1 MNDRRFTELLNLYL
15 DHQITAAEAVEL
27 EAAVHSSPA
36 RRRTYEEYCVLQ
48 RGCSQLGSNARAC
61 APVAPRFARSVHD
74 VELKITAPRRA
85 HRWYPLQ
92 LGGLATLAMAAGF
105 ALVLTLNQA
114 PPSAPAPI
122 TRSQELAAVQSAPVL
137 VAAGSPRQP
146 DVAVVTPF
154 TVHPSLVAIGL
165 AAAQNA
171 DDPQVPGPDREALE
185 WMQRVDQLPR
195 STLVL
200 DEQAFTARAMVPVDT
215 HVFKRPHSL
224 QKSAEFTGF
233 QLSR

>member
-15 DHQITAAEAVEL
+15 DHQITAAEAAEL

-36 RRRTYEEYCVLQ
+36 RRRTYEEYCALQ
-48 RGCSQLGSNARAC
+48 RACSQLGSNARAC
-61 APVAPRFARSVHD
+61 APIAPRFARSVQD
-74 VELKITAPRRA
+74 VERKITAPRRA

-105 ALVLTLNQA
+105 ALVIILNQA
-114 PPSAPAPI
+114 PQSDPASVARNPA
-122 TRSQELAAVQSAPVL
+122 LAAVQSAPVL

-146 DVAVVTPF
+146 EVVVVTPF

-171 DDPQVPGPDREALE
+171 DDSQVAGPDREALE

-200 DEQAFTARAMVPVDT
+200 DEQAFTARTMVPVDT

-224 QKSAEFTGF
+224 QNSAEFTGF

>member
-15 DHQITAAEAVEL
+15 DHQITAAEAAEL

-48 RGCSQLGSNARAC
+48 RACSQLGSNARAC
-61 APVAPRFARSVHD
+61 APIAPRFARSVQD
-74 VELKITAPRRA
+74 VERKITAPRRA

-105 ALVLTLNQA
+105 ALVLTLNQSPQSDPA
-114 PPSAPAPI
+114 HVTGNQGPAAIHSAPI
-122 TRSQELAAVQSAPVL
+122 L
-137 VAAGSPRQP
+137 VAASSTKLPE
-146 DVAVVTPF
+146 VAAVTPF

-171 DDPQVPGPDREALE
+171 DDSQAAGPDREALE
-185 WMQRVDQLPR
+185 WTQRVDQLPR

-224 QKSAEFTGF
+224 QNNAEFTGF

>member
-1 MNDRRFTELLNLYL
+1 MNDSRFTELLNLYL
-15 DHQITAAEAVEL
+15 DHQITAAEAAEL

-36 RRRTYEEYCVLQ
+36 RRRTYEEYCMLQ
-48 RGCSQLGSNARAC
+48 RACSQLGSNARAC
-61 APVAPRFARSVHD
+61 APIAPRFARSMQD
-74 VELKITAPRRA
+74 VERKITAPRRA

-92 LGGLATLAMAAGF
+92 VGGLATLAMAAGF

-114 PPSAPAPI
+114 PPSDTSPV
-122 TRSQELAAVQSAPVL
+122 TRNQTASFVHSAPVL
-137 VAAGSPRQP
+137 VAVGSPRQP
-146 DVAVVTPF
+146 GVVVVTPV
-154 TVHPSLVAIGL
+154 TVHPPLRAIGL
-165 AAAQNA
+165 GAAQNA
-171 DDPQVPGPDREALE
+171 DDSQVAGPDREAVE

-200 DEQAFTARAMVPVDT
+200 DEQAFTARSMAPVDT

-224 QKSAEFTGF
+224 QNSAEFTGF

>member
-15 DHQITAAEAVEL
+15 DHQITAVEAAEL

-36 RRRTYEEYCVLQ
+36 RRRIYEEYCMLQ

-61 APVAPRFARSVHD
+61 APIAPRFARSVQD
-74 VELKITAPRRA
+74 VERKITAPRRQ
-85 HRWYPLQ
+85 HVWYPLQ
-92 LGGLATLAMAAGF
+92 IGGLAALGMAAGF
-105 ALVLTLNQA
+105 ALVITLNQA
-114 PPSAPAPI
+114 PQSDISPVARNQTAS
-122 TRSQELAAVQSAPVL
+122 SVHSAPVV
-137 VAAGSPRQP
+137 VAVGSPRQP
-146 DVAVVTPF
+146 GVVVVNPF
-154 TVHPSLVAIGL
+154 TVHPSLRAIGL
-165 AAAQNA
+165 AAAQSA
-171 DDPQVPGPDREALE
+171 DDSQVAGPDREAVE

-200 DEQAFTARAMVPVDT
+200 DEQAFTARSMAPVDT

-224 QKSAEFTGF
+224 QNSAEFTGF

>member
-48 RGCSQLGSNARAC
+48 SACSQLGSNARAC
-61 APVAPRFARSVHD
+61 APIAPRFARSVQE
-74 VELKITAPRRA
+74 VERKITAPRHA

-105 ALVLTLNQA
+105 ALVLSLNQV
-114 PPSAPAPI
+114 PQSDPAPI
-122 TRSQELAAVQSAPVL
+122 TRNQEPDAVQSAPVL
-137 VAAGSPRQP
+137 VVAGSPRQP

-154 TVHPSLVAIGL
+154 AVHPSLVALGL

-171 DDPQVPGPDREALE
+171 VDSQAAGPDREALE

-200 DEQAFTARAMVPVDT
+200 DEQAFTGRSMVPVDT
-215 HVFKRPHSL
+215 HVFHRPHLL
-224 QKSAEFTGF
+224 QTSAEFTGF